1 MQKQILLINQE
12 KIEEAYNQEY
22 INELISYYNNILGY
36 QGVTKAEIIICN
48 RNDVNRNSDLQP
60 KLYSISPDDV
70 DRIIQLYKSYDL
82 DVNCELQLI
91 TNKSL
96 WDESEKVNEDELLA
110 GFKRDRAQNKLKSEK
125 LAFQSSEL
133 MAYIRLH
140 FSDKKAFRYVKTIS
154 NTQKPN
160 ENKQPNSPDDIV
172 VCIEDCIEDGSL
184 GIDLYQLDNED
195 KLMKEIETL
204 TKDKS
209 GKFRTEVK
217 NKFYAKSNKD
227 KRYEIIYS
235 GNVNEIAEDRG
246 LPKSGEY
253 FPERKSSLYHS
264 SSGEMK
270 TTWFNMFKKY
280 HNELGSLKIDFIL
293 YIGKPSDLPVQRL
306 EEIKRLLESYAI
318 FNRLDP
324 SVNINKIIRCVGW
337 HTQAKKGLPYLK
349 GKKES
354 SVTENNIIRHP
365 FDWFYVTS
373 EEEMKNFLRD
383 NLTDIEKKDA
393 DQYINDEL
401 VEKQYKLIM
410 EIYENSC
417 IPS

>member
-1 MQKQILLINQE
+1 MTKQLLLINQE

-22 INELISYYNNILGY
+22 LNELISYYNNILGY
-36 QGVTKAEIIICN
+36 QGVTKAEIVICN
-48 RNDVNRNSDLQP
+48 RNDVNRKSDLQP

-82 DVNCELQLI
+82 DLSCELQLI

-96 WDESEKVNEDELLA
+96 WDESEKINEDELLA

-184 GIDLYQLDNED
+184 GIDLYQLDNEEQ
-195 KLMKEIETL
+195 LIKEIETL

-235 GNVNEIAEDRG
+235 GNVNDIAEDRE

-253 FPERKSSLYHS
+253 FKERDSNLYHS

-280 HNELGSLKIDFIL
+280 CNENKFVDFVL
-293 YIGKPSDLPVQRL
+293 YVGKPSDLPVQRL
-306 EEIKRLLESYAI
+306 EEIKKLLESYSI
-318 FNRLDP
+318 FNKLDP

-349 GKKES
+349 GKKET
-354 SVTENNIIRHP
+354 SVAENNIIRHP

-373 EEEMKNFLRD
+373 EKEMKNFLRD
-383 NLTDIEKKDA
+383 NLTDIEKKHA
-393 DQYINDEL
+393 DQFFNDAL
-401 VEKQYKLIM
+401 VEKQYKDIM
-410 EIYENSC
+410 ELYKNSC
-417 IPS
+417 MPK

>member
-1 MQKQILLINQE
+1 MQKQLLLINQE
-12 KIEEAYNQEY
+12 KIEESYNQERLD
-22 INELISYYNNILGY
+22 ELINYYNSILGY
-36 QGVTKAEIIICN
+36 QGVTKAEVVICN
-48 RNDVNRNSDLQP
+48 RNDVNRSSNLQP

-82 DVNCELQLI
+82 DVSCELQLI

-96 WDESEKVNEDELLA
+96 WDESEKVNKDELLA
-110 GFKRDRAQNKLKSEK
+110 GFKRDRAQNKLKSEE

-133 MAYIRLH
+133 MVYIRLH
-140 FSDKKAFRYVKTIS
+140 FSDKKAFRFVKTIS

-172 VCIEDCIEDGSL
+172 VCIEDCIEEGSL
-184 GIDLYQLDNED
+184 GIDLYQLANED

-209 GKFRTEVK
+209 GKFKTEVK

-235 GNVNEIAEDRG
+235 GNVNDIAEDRG

-253 FPERKSSLYHS
+253 FKERNSNLYHS

-270 TTWFNMFKKY
+270 TTWFNMFKKHY
-280 HNELGSLKIDFIL
+280 NESNFIDVAL
-293 YIGKPSDLPVQRL
+293 YAGKPSDLPVQRL
-306 EEIKRLLESYAI
+306 EEIKRLLESYTI
-318 FNRLDP
+318 FNSLNP
-324 SVNINKIIRCVGW
+324 SVNINKIIRCFGW
-337 HTQAKKGLPYLK
+337 HTQAKKGLKYLK
-349 GKKES
+349 GMKET
-354 SVTENNIIRHP
+354 SVAENNIIRHP

-393 DQYINDEL
+393 DQYFKDAL

-417 IPS
+417 MPK